1 MKKIFVLLFGA
12 IAASQAFA
20 AGAITCNNGTA
31 SAVTGAA
38 GSFVIQTFTPK
49 CSANVQAAYEQ
60 NAIAFV
66 VAATSTKGK
75 NKFVGST
82 GGGGIAG
89 SACAASPCAASDATG
104 ATAAALAIAT

>member
-38 GSFVIQTFTPK
+38 GSFVIQTFY
-49 CSANVQAAYEQ
+49 A
-60 NAIAFV
+60 
-66 VAATSTKGK
+66 
-75 NKFVGST
+75 
-82 GGGGIAG
+82 
-89 SACAASPCAASDATG
+89 
-104 ATAAALAIAT
+104 